1 MQTTWLPMKGDALCK
16 RKSNPHRFAPLR
28 SYLRPS
34 PQCRRWRWLRPRGR
48 IHPPTRASV
57 VSRSPLPGYGN
68 FTFESGRDSSTQ
80 SGLAHADETAQVS
93 ASTICPDRSP
103 PGRRRRVVGP
113 PAGAAR
119 HQAESASCPGRW
131 TRRPETGIP
140 SGASAAQHPAPPTTQ
155 GFVTVSQRS
164 GQESGWPHS
173 ACQAPL
179 PHPIP
184 VTRSSPRW
192 MTSGCNSP

>member
-1 MQTTWLPMKGDALCK
+1 VCACSLMRCPCALRRAVTGQIRGLPTVRGN
-16 RKSNPHRFAPLR
+16 RKSSRVRPVWFRDPRFQVTATSLR
-28 SYLRPS
+28 I
-34 PQCRRWRWLRPRGR
+34 G
-48 IHPPTRASV
+48 
-57 VSRSPLPGYGN
+57 PG
-68 FTFESGRDSSTQ
+68 DSSTQ

-103 PGRRRRVVGP
+103 PGRLRRVVGP
-113 PAGAAR
+113 PAAAAR